1 MELTHF
7 GHAALRIVS
16 DGTTILVDPF
26 ITQNPFLNHADE
38 LVETLAA
45 DFIIVTHPHADHV
58 GDTLAI
64 AQRTGATIVVLADTH
79 YEFLATNDL
88 PVIAPNFGG
97 EVQLTPTIKI
107 KFYPAWHAVT
117 TDGHASMSAGF
128 ALTIE
133 GKLLYFAGDTGLY
146 YDLKLVALRQ
156 PVDMAFLPIG
166 GYYTMTQ
173 DDALIAASFLTAA
186 HVLPIHYDTFPKIKA
201 DVTRF
206 IADLPDGVGF
216 KPAIGQPFNF

>member
-1 MELTHF
+1 MEITHF
-7 GHAALRIVS
+7 GHAALSIVS

-26 ITQNPFLNHADE
+26 ISQNPFLSHGDE
-38 LVETLAA
+38 LATSLAA
-45 DFIIVTHPHADHV
+45 DYIILTHSHEDHV

-64 AQRTGATIVVLADTH
+64 AQRTGATVVVLADTPIQ
-79 YEFLATNDL
+79 FLTGKAI
-88 PVIAPNFGG
+88 PVMAPNFGG
-97 EVQLTPTIKI
+97 EVQLTPTITV

-117 TDGHASMSAGF
+117 TDDRASMSAGF
-128 ALTIE
+128 ALSVE
-133 GKLLYFAGDTGLY
+133 GKLLYFAGDTALY
-146 YDLKLVALRQ
+146 SDMKLVALRQ

-201 DVTRF
+201 DVARF
-206 IADLPDGVGF
+206 IADLPEGVGF
-216 KPAIGQPFNF
+216 RPAIGEPFHF